1 MDISTAGCLLAYL
14 MQNPLKRPMILRQVS
29 GKFRNANSFLNLELI
44 FRLILAMFLLCFGR
58 LQSCWHWLMIWKT
71 KVRIN
76 VLHCCAF
83 SDESIFV
90 ECCYTEYRHG
100 CDALVGAVKSITN
113 KPKHLQVYVGLVDV
127 YKCMYE
133 VLPLDT
139 YNTANWHGHVL
150 RSNIRFVNK
159 YIMRPSPFF

>member
-1 MDISTAGCLLAYL
+1 

-29 GKFRNANSFLNLELI
+29 RKFRNANSFLNLELI

-83 SDESIFV
+83 SNESISV
-90 ECCYTEYRHG
+90 DTT
-100 CDALVGAVKSITN
+100 DITN
-113 KPKHLQVYVGLVDV
+113 KSKHLQIYLGLVDV
-127 YKCMYE
+127 YECMCE
-133 VLPLDT
+133 VLPLAI
-139 YNTANWHGHVL
+139 YNTANWHRHVPHG
-150 RSNIRFVNK
+150 NIRFENK
-159 YIMRPSPFF
+159 YIMWPFFWTLPSK